1 MEPRRCDV
9 CNESYEAKRLNS
21 RFCSAKCRKRNQ
33 RNPASPPAPPTPLPA
48 VTVDEDSILTT
59 TRAEL
64 EAAGRLGT
72 PLGQVAVRLAARL
85 DADLR
90 ESGMGVAAI
99 VREHRATLAEAV
111 KGAQAAA
118 DPVDELRER
127 RDRRRAG

>member
-1 MEPRRCDV
+1 MVTMRECDA
-9 CNESYEAKRLNS
+9 CGETYEARRITSK
-21 RFCSAKCRKRNQ
+21 FCSAKCRIRHHQDLKLN
-33 RNPASPPAPPTPLPA
+33 PTPSPLPS
-48 VTVDEDSILTT
+48 VTADEESIWAT

-72 PLGQVAVRLAARL
+72 SAGKVALQLAARL
-85 DADLR
+85 DADVR

-99 VREHRATLAEAV
+99 VRAHAERLAEAL
-111 KGAQAAA
+111 KGAQVAA